1 MEIGLTYATK
11 TKHSKKI
18 AESIADEL
26 KIEAKNIST
35 HPTYN
40 NVDLLFLAGGIYGG
54 ESLPEMIDFAKK
66 LTPQQARN
74 VILLTSCVSKK
85 ANQETVRKHLTAN
98 GINVLDEFMC
108 QGNFLFVGV
117 GHPDQKD
124 IADAVTF
131 AKEAVKNYQLTS
143 TI

>member
-1 MEIGLTYATK
+1 MEIGLAYATK

-26 KIEAKNIST
+26 QIEAKNISI
-35 HPTYN
+35 HPSYD

-66 LTPQQARN
+66 LTPQQVKN
-74 VILLTSCVSKK
+74 VILVTSCVSRKSY
-85 ANQETVRKHLTAN
+85 QETVRKHLTAN
-98 GINVLDEFMC
+98 GINVIDEFMC

-124 IADAVTF
+124 IADAVAF
-131 AKEAVKNYQLTS
+131 AKEAVKNYQLTNK
-143 TI
+143 I